1 MIYLIDDKKKRQQID
16 FKWSDQKLAR
26 YSHTLIPIYDLETLE
41 KESQK
46 VFSQENVVIY
56 HESFLNDTPLE
67 GDASEKRRLLENF
80 ANKNPN
86 FKLVIFSGSKDSRK
100 LNGNLLHIP
109 VGTLYTNLET
119 FIKSDLN
126 LNLLSYGENSEA
138 EPFVYNQLEESINNF
153 SGTANVSGNVL
164 FVNSPKYSLYKPVL
178 NAVEVNCF
186 DRQTNSELDQ
196 LVRKWLSETVYNQ
209 IFIPMCFG
217 NTLSDYN
224 GLRLA
229 THIRC
234 TNTLNQFTPIHIY
247 SPVDIS
253 MLLDNEYF
261 NILKTKNVQL
271 VDISKQ
277 GFEKPVNKSYTEF
290 KQDELPKE
298 ISKLKLD
305 PPLNYADS
313 HSIANEWAI
322 HQWTKTV
329 GCDETDKLAKV
340 FQNIEANLYFKYL
353 KTINPISE
361 PDKIPS
367 DELKIDHSGNP
378 KVLFVDDEIEKG
390 WLDVFIHLFE
400 NINDIYLDYIGQ
412 EFKNQSQNEIIDKS
426 IQKIKEDDIDVV
438 ILDFRL
444 SPNDFS
450 CSKIEDISSIHLLK
464 KIKELNPGIQV
475 IIFSATNKVWNLQA
489 LKDAGANGF
498 VTKGSP
504 ENSSDSNYTE
514 HSITDFVDLISG
526 AFSRI
531 FLKDF
536 YKSLFQVKNNLDTCN
551 YEDGTD
557 FESFLKNLLFQLEII
572 DHAGKEVKSRK
583 SISLD
588 VVFLNCYNFLD
599 LVKSQYITEKDYR
612 FYIGIEETPLH
623 RYDHDRGA
631 FSDLGEFIK
640 ESHYDKPSWFQSMAG
655 LLIDYFQVVTLN
667 ADSIQTLWQIKN
679 WRNKYIHEGK
689 SHFSQSELLSI
700 VHLMVKLTSS
710 MKE

>member
-16 FKWSDQKLAR
+16 FKWTEQKLAR

-46 VFSQENVVIY
+46 VFSQENVVMY

-67 GDASEKRRLLENF
+67 GNASEKRRLLENF
-80 ANKNPN
+80 ANENPN

-109 VGTLYTNLET
+109 VGTLYANLET
-119 FIKSDLN
+119 FINSDLN
-126 LNLLSYGENSEA
+126 LNQLSYGENSE
-138 EPFVYNQLEESINNF
+138 EESLVYNQLQESINNF
-153 SGTANVSGNVL
+153 SGNANVSGNVL
-164 FVNSPKYSLYKPVL
+164 FVNSPKHPLYKPVL

-322 HQWTKTV
+322 HQWAKTI
-329 GCDETDKLAKV
+329 GCEETDELAKV
-340 FQNIEANLYFKYL
+340 FQNVETNLYFKYL
-353 KTINPISE
+353 RTTNPISE
-361 PDKIPS
+361 IDKFSP
-367 DELKIDHSGNP
+367 EKLKINFEGTP
-378 KVLFVDDEIEKG
+378 KVLLIDDEAEKG
-390 WLDVFIHLFE
+390 WYKIFAYLLDDINKIH
-400 NINDIYLDYIGQ
+400 IDYLSED
-412 EFKNQSQNEIIDKS
+412 FKTLGKEEIIDKS
-426 IQKIKEDDIDVV
+426 IQKVKEDNIDVV

-444 SPNDFS
+444 SPNDFIGTNP
-450 CSKIEDISSIHLLK
+450 KENSSIQLLDK
-464 KIKELNPGIQV
+464 LKSFNPGIQV

-489 LKDAGANGF
+489 LQDAGADGFIFKDGSENIHQSIQRFIVQLSSSLEKASWLKPIWRKTRSCLNHLETQRRNHTIGRDFTGAIGTFLELGFDSLVSEKSKYPFDTSFMYYFLILEAASKQLIDEDNPIQDNGHYKF
-498 VTKGSP
+498 QFR
-504 ENSSDSNYTE
+504 SNYDYLKHFNETTCE
-514 HSITDFVDLISG
+514 RTGNVLK
-526 AFSRI
+526 AKNRRI
-531 FLKDF
+531 PYNQK
-536 YKSLFQVKNNLDTCN
+536 
-551 YEDGTD
+551 
-557 FESFLKNLLFQLEII
+557 
-572 DHAGKEVKSRK
+572 
-583 SISLD
+583 
-588 VVFLNCYNFLD
+588 FLNLIEFANIQEVDPFE
-599 LVKSQYITEKDYR
+599 LVSLRNSFNHPNLVENRRIAVIEKEHLNKI
-612 FYIGIEETPLH
+612 FEVCN
-623 RYDHDRGA
+623 
-631 FSDLGEFIK
+631 K
-640 ESHYDKPSWFQSMAG
+640 
-655 LLIDYFQVVTLN
+655 LI
-667 ADSIQTLWQIKN
+667 
-679 WRNKYIHEGK
+679 NK
-689 SHFSQSELLSI
+689 L
-700 VHLMVKLTSS
+700 
-710 MKE
+710 